1 MAAKNDID
9 ITIGG
14 KTFTLSG
21 VESEAYLREVASYLN
36 EKLRNFSDDA
46 AYWKLP
52 NDMRN
57 VMLQLNLADDYFK
70 ERSRVEE
77 LAGQVQDLESH
88 RDRALQELDEM
99 QKAAQES
106 SSRIIALESDAATLR
121 DKAQRA
127 AAAENSASKR
137 FGAEKSRAD
146 KLAEE
151 LEALRKSKAESDK
164 AVERLRKE
172 LAQTRE
178 TMQGELNRTKTGL
191 EQQLAASEAQRK
203 KEVQDLQS
211 SHRQEMNA
219 RNANS
224 AKALKDRESS
234 LQRELADTKKDLTG
248 QLEAARAEAET
259 LQKSLNTASE
269 ENKKLKSQLD
279 IALLNGENIKKKL
292 ASVEKNFADKLAANT
307 EQYRLETQN
316 AREELEKTRE
326 DLALLQEQ
334 ENNRLQAAARVRGTM
349 QELVQQYGRF
359 GQSLEEAAGQLRA
372 LEE

>member
-106 SSRIIALESDAATLR
+106 SSRISALESDAAALR
-121 DKAQRA
+121 DKAR
-127 AAAENSASKR
+127 STSM
-137 FGAEKSRAD
+137 
-146 KLAEE
+146 
-151 LEALRKSKAESDK
+151 SDK

-219 RNANS
+219 RNADS

-248 QLEAARAEAET
+248 KLEAARAEAET

-269 ENKKLKSQLD
+269 DNKKLKSQLD

>member
-14 KTFTLSG
+14 KTLTLSG

-36 EKLRNFSDDA
+36 EKLKNFSDDA

-70 ERSRVEE
+70 EKSRVKE
-77 LAGQVQDLESH
+77 LEGQVQELESH

-99 QKAAQES
+99 QGAVQQSA
-106 SSRIIALESDAATLR
+106 SRISALETDAAGLR
-121 DKAQRA
+121 DQAQRA
-127 AAAENSASKR
+127 AAAENSAAKR

-146 KLAEE
+146 KLTEE
-151 LEALRKSKAESDK
+151 LAALRRSKAESDK
-164 AVERLRKE
+164 AVERFRKE

-178 TMQGELNRTKTGL
+178 TMQGELTRTRSGL
-191 EQQLAASEAQRK
+191 EQQLAE
-203 KEVQDLQS
+203 
-211 SHRQEMNA
+211 
-219 RNANS
+219 
-224 AKALKDRESS
+224 AKAEVN
-234 LQRELADTKKDLTG
+234 A
-248 QLEAARAEAET
+248 
-259 LQKSLNTASE
+259 LQKSLNTTAE
-269 ENKKLKSQLD
+269 ENKKLKAQLD
-279 IALLNGENIKKKL
+279 TARQNGENVKKKL
-292 ASVEKNFADKLAANT
+292 AAVEKNFADKLAADT
-307 EQYRLETQN
+307 EQYRLQTQN
-316 AREELEKTRE
+316 ARDELEKTRE
-326 DLALLQEQ
+326 DLTLLQEQ
-334 ENNRLQAAARVRGTM
+334 ENARLQAAARVRSTM

>member
-36 EKLRNFSDDA
+36 AKLKDFSDDA

-70 ERSRVEE
+70 ERSRAQE
-77 LAGQVQDLESH
+77 LEDQVQELGEH
-88 RDRALQELDEM
+88 RDQALQELEEM
-99 QKAAQES
+99 QAAAQAS
-106 SSRIIALESDAATLR
+106 ASRISVLEADAAGLR

-127 AAAENSASKR
+127 AAAENSANKR

-146 KLAEE
+146 KLTEE
-151 LEALRKSKAESDK
+151 LEALRRSKAESDK

-219 RNANS
+219 RNADS

-234 LQRELADTKKDLTG
+234 LQRELADTRNRLSG
-248 QLEAARAEAET
+248 QLDTAKAEAEN
-259 LQKSLNTASE
+259 LRKSLNTAAE

-279 IALLNGENIKKKL
+279 IALLNGENVRKKL
-292 ASVEKNFADKLAANT
+292 AALEKSFADKLAADT
-307 EQYRLETQN
+307 EQYRLEAQN
-316 AREELEKTRE
+316 ARDELEKTRE
-326 DLALLQEQ
+326 DLTVLQEQ
-334 ENNRLQAAARVRGTM
+334 ENTRLQAAARMRSTM

-359 GQSLEEAAGQLRA
+359 GQSLEEASEQMRTLQ
-372 LEE
+372 

>member
-36 EKLRNFSDDA
+36 AKLKDFSDDA

-70 ERSRVEE
+70 ERSRAQE
-77 LAGQVQDLESH
+77 LEDQVQELGEH
-88 RDRALQELDEM
+88 RDQALQELEEM
-99 QKAAQES
+99 QAAAQAS
-106 SSRIIALESDAATLR
+106 ASRISVLEADSAGLR

-127 AAAENSASKR
+127 AAAENSANKR

-146 KLAEE
+146 KLTEE
-151 LEALRKSKAESDK
+151 LEALRRSKAESDK

-219 RNANS
+219 RNADS

-234 LQRELADTKKDLTG
+234 LQRELADTRNRLSG
-248 QLEAARAEAET
+248 QLDTAKAEAEN
-259 LQKSLNTASE
+259 LRKSLNTAAE

-279 IALLNGENIKKKL
+279 IALLNGENVKKKL
-292 ASVEKNFADKLAANT
+292 AALEKSFADKLAADT
-307 EQYRLETQN
+307 EQYRLEAQN
-316 AREELEKTRE
+316 ARDELEKTRE
-326 DLALLQEQ
+326 DLTVLQEQ
-334 ENNRLQAAARVRGTM
+334 ENTRLQAAARVRSTM

-359 GQSLEEAAGQLRA
+359 GQSLEEAAGQLRT

>member
-137 FGAEKSRAD
+137 FGLRRA
-146 KLAEE
+146 
-151 LEALRKSKAESDK
+151 
-164 AVERLRKE
+164 
-172 LAQTRE
+172 AQT
-178 TMQGELNRTKTGL
+178 
-191 EQQLAASEAQRK
+191 SW
-203 KEVQDLQS
+203 
-211 SHRQEMNA
+211 
-219 RNANS
+219 
-224 AKALKDRESS
+224 
-234 LQRELADTKKDLTG
+234 
-248 QLEAARAEAET
+248 
-259 LQKSLNTASE
+259 QKNWKPS
-269 ENKKLKSQLD
+269 
-279 IALLNGENIKKKL
+279 
-292 ASVEKNFADKLAANT
+292 
-307 EQYRLETQN
+307 
-316 AREELEKTRE
+316 
-326 DLALLQEQ
+326 
-334 ENNRLQAAARVRGTM
+334 ARVRLSRTK
-349 QELVQQYGRF
+349 QSNVCAKSLRRHGRPC
-359 GQSLEEAAGQLRA
+359 RA
-372 LEE
+372 N

>member
-219 RNANS
+219 RNADS
-224 AKALKDRESS
+224 AKALKDRESHKERPHRTAGS
-234 LQRELADTKKDLTG
+234 CKSRG
-248 QLEAARAEAET
+248 GNSAEVFEYC
-259 LQKSLNTASE
+259 
-269 ENKKLKSQLD
+269 
-279 IALLNGENIKKKL
+279 
-292 ASVEKNFADKLAANT
+292 F
-307 EQYRLETQN
+307 
-316 AREELEKTRE
+316 
-326 DLALLQEQ
+326 
-334 ENNRLQAAARVRGTM
+334 
-349 QELVQQYGRF
+349 
-359 GQSLEEAAGQLRA
+359 
-372 LEE
+372 

>member
-14 KTFTLSG
+14 KTLTLSG

-36 EKLRNFSDDA
+36 EKLKNFSDDA

-70 ERSRVEE
+70 EKSRVKE
-77 LAGQVQDLESH
+77 LEGQVQELESH

-99 QKAAQES
+99 QGAVQQSA
-106 SSRIIALESDAATLR
+106 SRISALETDAAGLR
-121 DKAQRA
+121 DQAQRA
-127 AAAENSASKR
+127 AAAENSAAKR

-146 KLAEE
+146 KLTEE
-151 LEALRKSKAESDK
+151 LAALRRSKAESDK
-164 AVERLRKE
+164 AVERFRKE

-178 TMQGELNRTKTGL
+178 TMQGELTRTRSGL
-191 EQQLAASEAQRK
+191 EQQLAE
-203 KEVQDLQS
+203 
-211 SHRQEMNA
+211 
-219 RNANS
+219 
-224 AKALKDRESS
+224 AKAEVN
-234 LQRELADTKKDLTG
+234 A
-248 QLEAARAEAET
+248 
-259 LQKSLNTASE
+259 LQKSLNTTAE
-269 ENKKLKSQLD
+269 ENKKLKAQLD
-279 IALLNGENIKKKL
+279 TARQNGENVKKKL
-292 ASVEKNFADKLAANT
+292 AAVEKSFADKLAADT
-307 EQYRLETQN
+307 EQYRQQTQN
-316 AREELEKTRE
+316 ARDELEKTRE
-326 DLALLQEQ
+326 DLTLLQEQ
-334 ENNRLQAAARVRGTM
+334 ENARLQAAARVRSTM

>member
-14 KTFTLSG
+14 KTLTLSG

-36 EKLRNFSDDA
+36 EKLRHFSDDA

-70 ERSRVEE
+70 EKSRVEE
-77 LAGQVQDLESH
+77 LEAQVQELEAH

-99 QKAAQES
+99 QKAAQEA
-106 SSRIIALESDAATLR
+106 SSRISVLESDRAGLR
-121 DKAQRA
+121 DQAQRA
-127 AAAENSASKR
+127 AAAEKSAAKR

-151 LEALRKSKAESDK
+151 LEALRKIKAESDR

-178 TMQGELNRTKTGL
+178 TMQGELNKTRTGL

-211 SHRQEMNA
+211 THRQEMNA
-219 RNANS
+219 RNADS
-224 AKALKDRESS
+224 AKALKDRENS
-234 LQRELADTKKDLTG
+234 LQRELAETKKTLSG
-248 QLEAARAEAET
+248 QLETAKAEAEA
-259 LQKSLNTASE
+259 LRKSLDTTAE

-279 IALLNGENIKKKL
+279 IALLNGENVKKKL
-292 ASVEKNFADKLAANT
+292 AAVEKDFEDKLAADT

-326 DLALLQEQ
+326 DLTLLQEQ
-334 ENNRLQAAARVRGTM
+334 ENNRLQAAARVRSTM

>member
-1 MAAKNDID
+1 MDSGRISSMAAKNDID

-36 EKLRNFSDDA
+36 AKLKDFSDDA

-70 ERSRVEE
+70 ERSRAQE
-77 LAGQVQDLESH
+77 LEDRVQELGEH
-88 RDRALQELDEM
+88 RDQALQELEEM
-99 QKAAQES
+99 QAAAQAS
-106 SSRIIALESDAATLR
+106 ASRISVLEADAAGLR

-127 AAAENSASKR
+127 AAAENSANKR

-146 KLAEE
+146 KLTEE
-151 LEALRKSKAESDK
+151 LDALR
-164 AVERLRKE
+164 
-172 LAQTRE
+172 
-178 TMQGELNRTKTGL
+178 
-191 EQQLAASEAQRK
+191 
-203 KEVQDLQS
+203 VQDLQS

-219 RNANS
+219 RNADS

-234 LQRELADTKKDLTG
+234 LQRELADTRKKLSG
-248 QLEAARAEAET
+248 QLDAAKAEAEN
-259 LQKSLNTASE
+259 LRKSLSTTEE

-292 ASVEKNFADKLAANT
+292 AALEKGFADKLAADT
-307 EQYRLETQN
+307 EQYRREAQN
-316 AREELEKTRE
+316 ARDELEKTRE
-326 DLALLQEQ
+326 DLTVLQEQ
-334 ENNRLQAAARVRGTM
+334 ENSRLQAAARVRSTM

-359 GQSLEEAAGQLRA
+359 GQSLEEAAGQLRT

>member
-219 RNANS
+219 RNADS

-248 QLEAARAEAET
+248 KLEAARAEAET

-359 GQSLEEAAGQLRA
+359 GQSLEEAAGQLRSI
-372 LEE
+372 E